1 MKSMEDSVAK
11 LLGVNIF
18 TSKRHSIQSIPSLEE
33 TPQDLS
39 IEHNGKEYTITGE
52 QRRQLASSFLE
63 GVSSLP
69 YAMCSCLLSVPSD
82 VIGAVLRHSILIG
95 EGGRV
100 RGLSVA
106 LSKKVKEI
114 VAKNDRFEKLRVVVE
129 AWEGVDEVGESV
141 KWRGYCIAEAL
152 KLQNRSVRE
161 EEWMESVSVRDLYSM
176 VWCVCFLRA

>member
-1 MKSMEDSVAK
+1 MKSVEDSIAK
-11 LLGVNIF
+11 LLGVDIF
-18 TSKRHSIQSIPSLEE
+18 SSKRHPIHSIPSLEE

-39 IEHNGKEYTITGE
+39 IEYNGKEYSITGE
-52 QRRQLASSFLE
+52 QRRHLTSSFLE

-69 YAMCSCLLSVPSD
+69 YAICSCLLSVPSD
-82 VIGAVLRHSILIG
+82 VIGAVLQHAMLVG

-100 RGLSVA
+100 RGLSAA

-129 AWEGVDEVGESV
+129 TWEGVSEVGESV

-152 KLQNRSVRE
+152 KLQNRSVRR
-161 EEWMESVSVRDLYSM
+161 EEWTEGVSVRDLYSM
-176 VWCVCFLRA
+176 V

>member
-1 MKSMEDSVAK
+1 MKSVEDSIAK
-11 LLGVNIF
+11 LLGVDIF
-18 TSKRHSIQSIPSLEE
+18 SSKGHSVHSIPSLEE
-33 TPQDLS
+33 SPQDLS

-52 QRRQLASSFLE
+52 QRRHLASCFLE

-69 YAMCSCLLSVPSD
+69 YAICSCLLSVPSD
-82 VIGAVLRHSILIG
+82 VVGAVLQHAMLVG

-100 RGLSVA
+100 RGLSAA

-129 AWEGVDEVGESV
+129 TWEGVSEVGESV

-152 KLQNRSVRE
+152 KLQNRSVRR
-161 EEWMESVSVRDLYSM
+161 EEWTEGVSVRDLYSM
-176 VWCVCFLRA
+176 V

>member
-1 MKSMEDSVAK
+1 MKSVEDSIAK
-11 LLGVNIF
+11 LLGVDIF
-18 TSKRHSIQSIPSLEE
+18 SSKGHSVHSIPSLEE
-33 TPQDLS
+33 SPQDLS

-52 QRRQLASSFLE
+52 QRRHLASCFLE

-69 YAMCSCLLSVPSD
+69 YAICSCLLSVPSD
-82 VIGAVLRHSILIG
+82 VVGAVLQHAMLVG

-100 RGLSVA
+100 RGLSAA

-129 AWEGVDEVGESV
+129 AWEGVGEVGESV

-152 KLQNRSVRE
+152 KLQNRSVRR
-161 EEWMESVSVRDLYSM
+161 EEWAEGVSVRDLYSM
-176 VWCVCFLRA
+176 V

>member
-1 MKSMEDSVAK
+1 MKSVEDSIAK
-11 LLGVNIF
+11 LLGVDIF
-18 TSKRHSIQSIPSLEE
+18 TSKRHSVHSIPSLEE

-52 QRRQLASSFLE
+52 QRRHLASCFLE

-69 YAMCSCLLSVPSD
+69 YAICSCLLSVPSD
-82 VIGAVLRHSILIG
+82 VVGAVLQHAMLVG

-100 RGLSVA
+100 RGLSAA

-129 AWEGVDEVGESV
+129 AWEGVSEVGESV

-152 KLQNRSVRE
+152 KLQNRSVRR
-161 EEWMESVSVRDLYSM
+161 EEWREGVSVRDLYSM
-176 VWCVCFLRA
+176 VWCVSL

>member
-1 MKSMEDSVAK
+1 MKSVEDSIAK
-11 LLGVNIF
+11 LLGVDIF
-18 TSKRHSIQSIPSLEE
+18 SSKRHSVHSIPSLEE
-33 TPQDLS
+33 SPQDLS

-52 QRRQLASSFLE
+52 QRRHLASCFLE

-69 YAMCSCLLSVPSD
+69 YAICSCLLSVPSD
-82 VIGAVLRHSILIG
+82 VVGAVLQHAMVG

-100 RGLSVA
+100 RGLSAA

-129 AWEGVDEVGESV
+129 AWEGVGEVGESV

-152 KLQNRSVRE
+152 KLQNRSVRR
-161 EEWMESVSVRDLYSM
+161 EEWTEGVSVRDLYSM
-176 VWCVCFLRA
+176 V

>member
-1 MKSMEDSVAK
+1 MKSVEDSIAK
-11 LLGVNIF
+11 LLGVDIF
-18 TSKRHSIQSIPSLEE
+18 SKRHSVHSIPSLEE
-33 TPQDLS
+33 SPQDLS

-52 QRRQLASSFLE
+52 QRRHLASCFLE

-69 YAMCSCLLSVPSD
+69 YAICSCLLSVPSD
-82 VIGAVLRHSILIG
+82 VVGAVLQHAMLVG

-100 RGLSVA
+100 RGLSAA

-129 AWEGVDEVGESV
+129 AWEGVSEVGESV

-152 KLQNRSVRE
+152 KLQNRSVRR
-161 EEWMESVSVRDLYSM
+161 EEWREGVSVRDLYSM
-176 VWCVCFLRA
+176 VWCVSL